1 MNKQTLAVIVGAI
14 VLFGLAVFGAMAFTG
29 GDSSP
34 GGTTHIMDDGSV
46 MTDPMETTDAT
57 P

>member
-1 MNKQTLAVIVGAI
+1 MSKQTLAIIAGAI
-14 VLFGLAVFGAMAFTG
+14 VLFGIAVFGAMAFTD

-46 MTDPMETTDAT
+46 MTDPMETTDVT